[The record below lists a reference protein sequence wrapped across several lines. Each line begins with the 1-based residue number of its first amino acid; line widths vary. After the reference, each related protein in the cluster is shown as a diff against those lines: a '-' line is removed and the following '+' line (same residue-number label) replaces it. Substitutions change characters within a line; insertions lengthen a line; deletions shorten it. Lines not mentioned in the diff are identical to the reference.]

1 MVYCLLKILGV
12 LNQNG
17 RSCGIIWFSVYS
29 GASYSI
35 LIFVDFGIQE
45 SNAGFGICELKFYS
59 GVPFV
64 KKDYVSI

>member
-1 MVYCLLKILGV
+1 MEEVAA
-12 LNQNG
+12 
-17 RSCGIIWFSVYS
+17 IIWFSVYS

-45 SNAGFGICELKFYS
+45 SNAGFGICELKFYG